1 MILHLFMIQS
11 FNPASVHYAP
21 ISRVLWFADVEA
33 RFVELLTIFAIRKMI
48 V

>member
-33 RFVELLTIFAIRKMI
+33 RSVELLTILLLER
-48 V
+48 